1 MTNFWKAVIVL
12 CALVPAAQSLRCRQ
26 CPLGIFGSCLFG
38 SDVTCNNATESCH
51 RGEAQFNATGSLTLQ
66 IRGCLDSDLCGKTL
80 TGSIL
85 GAGYTTSFQC
95 CTTDLCNAAGS
106 LQLPLTVALCAAIL
120 SSLWGT
126 WDL

>member
-1 MTNFWKAVIVL
+1 MCHACIASFLHAFFTHVL
-12 CALVPAAQSLRCRQ
+12 P
-26 CPLGIFGSCLFG
+26 
-38 SDVTCNNATESCH
+38 E
-51 RGEAQFNATGSLTLQ
+51 FNATGSLTLQ

-106 LQLPLTVALCAAIL
+106 LQLPLTVALCAAML
-120 SSLWGT
+120 SSLWGI